1 MRPAD
6 LVKMVAGTR
15 TRTRTDA
22 WLSRILNPPSNPKE
36 QRGMRLPDVE
46 RVARVF
52 GLAAH
57 ELLTPGISRYTERRR
72 AERRSGTERRAKVDR
87 RKKAFPPPEI
97 NMKRYA

>member
-6 LVKMVAGTR
+6 LVKLVAGTR
-15 TRTRTDA
+15 THHRTDA
-22 WLSRILNPPSNPKE
+22 WLSRILNPPDNPKE

-46 RVARVF
+46 RVAKVF

-72 AERRSGTERRAKVDR
+72 LERRSGVDRRAKVDR
-87 RKKAFPPPEI
+87 RKKAFPPPEVI
-97 NMKRYA
+97 KRYA

>member
-6 LVKMVAGTR
+6 LVKLVAGTR
-15 TRTRTDA
+15 TRHRTDA
-22 WLSRILNPPSNPKE
+22 WLSRILNPPENPKE

-46 RVARVF
+46 RVAKVF

-72 AERRSGTERRAKVDR
+72 TERRGGIDRRAKVDR
-87 RKKAFPPPEI
+87 RKKAFPPPEVI
-97 NMKRYA
+97 KRYA